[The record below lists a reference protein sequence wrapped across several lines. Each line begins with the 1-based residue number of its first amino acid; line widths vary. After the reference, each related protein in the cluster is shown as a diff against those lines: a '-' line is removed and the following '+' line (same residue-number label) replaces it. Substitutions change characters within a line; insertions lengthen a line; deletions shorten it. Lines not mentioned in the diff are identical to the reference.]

1 LLRRGFRAGWGS
13 GKVLGMEGYSYTPYT
28 PPPYPQRRTPAIG
41 VWVGALLL
49 GIVIGAL
56 LFRYVL
62 NRGTPAVQPR
72 AVAPPATMASDE
84 QLTIDL
90 FKKVSPSV
98 VYITTLTQR
107 MNMWTR
113 NVTEIPQGTGSGFL
127 WDDAGHVVT
136 NFHVVRGASGAKV
149 TLADHSTFDASLV
162 GVAPN
167 QDLAVLKISA
177 PRDKLPKLPWVGRS
191 SDLQVGQKVYAIG
204 NPFGLDQTLT
214 TGIISA
220 LGRTIE
226 SVAGTPIDNAIQT
239 DAAIN
244 PGTSGGPL
252 LDSGGRLIG
261 VNTAIYS
268 PSGASAGIGFAIP
281 VDNVN
286 RIVPQLIKNGK
297 VNRPDLGAVFDERLN
312 QSIMTRLGIQGALV
326 LGVNENSPAA
336 AAGLKPTQ
344 RVGGQIVLGDV
355 IDQIDGK
362 DVRSVAELNAML
374 ERYSAGDTVK
384 LRVLREGEHVEVPV
398 TLGKEGR

>member
-1 LLRRGFRAGWGS
+1 
-13 GKVLGMEGYSYTPYT
+13 MEGYSNTPYT
-28 PPPYPQRRTPAIG
+28 PPPYPGRRTPASG
-41 VWVGALLL
+41 VWEGALLL
-49 GIVIGAL
+49 GMVMGAL

-62 NRGTPAVQPR
+62 NRGTPAVEPR
-72 AVAPPATMASDE
+72 AVAAPTTMASDE
-84 QLTIDL
+84 QATIDL

-113 NVTEIPQGTGSGFL
+113 NETEIPQGTGSGFL

-149 TLADHSTFDASLV
+149 TLADHSSYDATLV

-244 PGTSGGPL
+244 PGNSGGPL

-286 RIVPQLIKNGK
+286 RIVPQLIKSGK

-312 QSIMTRLGIQGALV
+312 QSIMARLGIAGALV

-336 AAGLKPTQ
+336 VAGLKPTQ

-355 IDQIDGK
+355 IDQINGK

-374 ERYSAGDTVK
+374 ERYSAGDVVN

>member
-1 LLRRGFRAGWGS
+1 
-13 GKVLGMEGYSYTPYT
+13 MEGYSYTPYT
-28 PPPYPQRRTPAIG
+28 PPPYPGRRTPAIG

-49 GIVIGAL
+49 GIVMGAL

-62 NRGTPAVQPR
+62 NRGTPAVEPR
-72 AVAPPATMASDE
+72 PVAPPATMASDE

-149 TLADHSTFDASLV
+149 TLADHSSYDATLV

-167 QDLAVLKISA
+167 QDLAVLKINA
-177 PRDKLPKLPWVGRS
+177 PRDKLPKLQWVGRS

-204 NPFGLDQTLT
+204 DPFGLDQTLT

-244 PGTSGGPL
+244 PGNSGGPL

-312 QSIMTRLGIQGALV
+312 QSIMARLGIQGALV

-374 ERYSAGDTVK
+374 ERYSVGDKVK

-398 TLGKEGR
+398 TLGKEGG

>member
-1 LLRRGFRAGWGS
+1 MRGCGGR
-13 GKVLGMEGYSYTPYT
+13 GKVAGIMEGYSYSPYT
-28 PPPYPQRRTPAIG
+28 PPPYPERRAPVAG
-41 VWVGALLL
+41 VLVGALLVGFML
-49 GIVIGAL
+49 GAV

-62 NRGTPAVQPR
+62 NRGTPAVDPR
-72 AVAPPATMASDE
+72 PVAPPATMASDE
-84 QLTIDL
+84 LLTIDL

-149 TLADHSTFDASLV
+149 TLADHSTYDATLV

-167 QDLAVLKISA
+167 QDLAVLKINA
-177 PRDKLPKLPWVGRS
+177 PRDKLPKLPWIGRS
-191 SDLQVGQKVYAIG
+191 SDLQVGQKVFAIG
-204 NPFGLDQTLT
+204 DPFGLDQTLT

-244 PGTSGGPL
+244 PGNSGGPL
-252 LDSGGRLIG
+252 LDSSGRLIG

-286 RIVPQLIKNGK
+286 RIVPQLIKSGK
-297 VNRPDLGAVFDERLN
+297 VSRPDLGAVFDERLN
-312 QSIMTRLGIQGALV
+312 QPITARTGIQGALV

-344 RVGGQIVLGDV
+344 RIGGQIVLGDV
-355 IDQIDGK
+355 IDQINGK
-362 DVRSVAELNAML
+362 DVRSVAELNALL
-374 ERYSAGDTVK
+374 ERYSAGDVVK
-384 LRVLREGEHVEVPV
+384 LRVLREGEHVEVAV

>member
-1 LLRRGFRAGWGS
+1 
-13 GKVLGMEGYSYTPYT
+13 MEGYSYTPYT
-28 PPPYPQRRTPAIG
+28 PPPYPQRRSALIG
-41 VWVGALLL
+41 PWLAALLL
-49 GIVIGAL
+49 GILIGAL
-56 LFRYVL
+56 TFRYVL
-62 NRGTPAVQPR
+62 NRGTPALEPR
-72 AVAPPATMASDE
+72 PVAPPTTMASDE

-136 NFHVVRGASGAKV
+136 NFHVVRGATGAKV
-149 TLADHSTFDASLV
+149 TLSDHSAYDATLV

-167 QDLAVLKISA
+167 QDLAVLKINA
-177 PRDKLPKLPWVGRS
+177 PRDKLNKLPLVGRS
-191 SDLQVGQKVYAIG
+191 GDLQVGQKVYAIG
-204 NPFGLDQTLT
+204 DPFGLDQTLT

-244 PGTSGGPL
+244 PGNSGGPL
-252 LDSGGRLIG
+252 LDSSGRLIG

-312 QSIMTRLGIQGALV
+312 QSVMSRLGIQGALV

-355 IDQIDGK
+355 IDQINGK
-362 DVRSVAELNAML
+362 DVRTVAELNAFL

>member
-1 LLRRGFRAGWGS
+1 
-13 GKVLGMEGYSYTPYT
+13 MEGYSYSPYT
-28 PPPYPQRRTPAIG
+28 PPPYPRRRGPVVGA
-41 VWVGALLL
+41 WVGALLL
-49 GIVIGAL
+49 GVLIGAL

-62 NRGTPAVQPR
+62 NRGTPAVDPR
-72 AVAPPATMASDE
+72 PVAPPTTMASDE

-136 NFHVVRGASGAKV
+136 NFHVVRGASAAKV
-149 TLADHSTFDASLV
+149 TLADHSTYDATLV

-167 QDLAVLKISA
+167 QDLAVLKINA

-191 SDLQVGQKVYAIG
+191 SDLQVGQKVFAIG
-204 NPFGLDQTLT
+204 DPFGLDQTLT

-244 PGTSGGPL
+244 PGNSGGPL
-252 LDSGGRLIG
+252 LDSSGRLIG

-286 RIVPQLIKNGK
+286 RIVPQLIKSGT
-297 VNRPDLGAVFDERLN
+297 VSRPDLGAVFDERLN
-312 QSIMTRLGIQGALV
+312 QSITARTGIQGALV

-336 AAGLKPTQ
+336 APGLKPTQ
-344 RVGGQIVLGDV
+344 RIGGQIVLGDM
-355 IDQIDGK
+355 IDQLNGK
-362 DVRSVAELNAML
+362 DVRSVAELNALL
-374 ERYSAGDTVK
+374 ERYAAGDIVK

>member
-1 LLRRGFRAGWGS
+1 MDS
-13 GKVLGMEGYSYTPYT
+13 YSY
-28 PPPYPQRRTPAIG
+28 PPPSYPPPPRTNPLSFLLTLIIG
-41 VWVGALLL
+41 LALGA
-49 GIVIGAL
+49 VV
-56 LFRYVL
+56 FRYVL
-62 NRGTPAVQPR
+62 NRGTPAVNPR
-72 AVAPPATMASDE
+72 PVAPAGTLASDE
-84 QLTIDL
+84 QSTIDL
-90 FKKVSPSV
+90 FKKISPSV

-113 NVTEIPQGTGSGFL
+113 DVTEVPQGTGSGFI
-127 WDDAGHVVT
+127 WDDAGHIVT
-136 NFHVVRGASGAKV
+136 NFHVVRGASAAKV
-149 TLADHSTFDASLV
+149 TLSDHSTYDADLV

-177 PRDKLPKLPWVGRS
+177 PRDKLKPLPWIGKS

-204 NPFGLDQTLT
+204 DPFGLDQTLT

-226 SVAGTPIDNAIQT
+226 SVAGTPIDNTVQT

-244 PGTSGGPL
+244 PGNSGGPL
-252 LDSGGRLIG
+252 LDSSGHLIG

-286 RIVPQLIKNGK
+286 RIVPQLIKSGK
-297 VNRPDLGAVFDERLN
+297 VNRPDLGIVTDERFNRAL
-312 QSIMTRLGIQGALV
+312 TRQMGVKGVLILGI
-326 LGVNENSPAA
+326 NENSPAA

-344 RVGGQIVLGDV
+344 RVGGRIIPGDV
-355 IDQIDGK
+355 IEQMDGK
-362 DVRSVAELNAML
+362 PVHNIAELNALL
-374 ERYSAGDTVK
+374 ERHNAGDKVK
-384 LRVLREGEHVEVPV
+384 LKILREGEETEVPV

>member
-1 LLRRGFRAGWGS
+1 
-13 GKVLGMEGYSYTPYT
+13 MEGYSYSPYT
-28 PPPYPQRRTPAIG
+28 PPHYPRRRGPITG
-41 VWVGALLL
+41 VLVGVLLI

-62 NRGTPAVQPR
+62 NRGTPAVDPR
-72 AVAPPATMASDE
+72 PVAPPTTMASDE

-136 NFHVVRGASGAKV
+136 NFHVVRGASAAKV
-149 TLADHSTFDASLV
+149 TLADHSTYDATLV

-167 QDLAVLKISA
+167 QDLAVLKINA

-191 SDLQVGQKVYAIG
+191 SDLQVGQKVFAIG
-204 NPFGLDQTLT
+204 DPFGLDQTLT

-244 PGTSGGPL
+244 PGNSGGPL
-252 LDSGGRLIG
+252 LDSSGRLIG

-286 RIVPQLIKNGK
+286 RIVPQLIRSGT
-297 VNRPDLGAVFDERLN
+297 VSRPDLGAVFDERLN
-312 QSIMTRLGIQGALV
+312 QSITARTGIQGALV

-344 RVGGQIVLGDV
+344 RIGGQIVLGDM
-355 IDQIDGK
+355 IDQLNGK
-362 DVRSVAELNAML
+362 DVRSVAELNALL
-374 ERYSAGDTVK
+374 ERYAAGDVVK

>member
-1 LLRRGFRAGWGS
+1 
-13 GKVLGMEGYSYTPYT
+13 M
-28 PPPYPQRRTPAIG
+28 AI
-41 VWVGALLL
+41 

-62 NRGTPAVQPR
+62 NRGTPALEPR
-72 AVAPPATMASDE
+72 PVAPATLAGDE
-84 QLTIDL
+84 QATIDL

-98 VYITTLTQR
+98 VYITTLAQR
-107 MNMWTR
+107 MNLWTR
-113 NVTEIPQGTGSGFL
+113 DVTEVPQGTGSGFL

-149 TLADHSTFDASLV
+149 TLADHSTYDATLV

-167 QDLAVLKISA
+167 QDLAVLKINA
-177 PRDKLPKLPWVGRS
+177 PRDKLPKLPWVGKS
-191 SDLQVGQKVYAIG
+191 SDLQVGQKVFAIG

-220 LGRTIE
+220 LGRTIQ

-244 PGTSGGPL
+244 PGNSGGPL
-252 LDSGGRLIG
+252 LDSSGRLIG

-286 RIVPQLIKNGK
+286 RIVPQLIEGGK

-312 QSIMTRLGIQGALV
+312 QSIAARTGIQGALV

-336 AAGLKPTQ
+336 AAGLRPSQ
-344 RVGGQIVLGDV
+344 RAGGRIVLGDV
-355 IDQIDGK
+355 IDQIDAK
-362 DVRSVAELNAML
+362 PVRNVAELNALL
-374 ERYSAGDTVK
+374 ERYSAGDKVT

-398 TLGKEGR
+398 TLGAEGR